1 MASLVSSG
9 EKAAL
14 SGVFDDVFDTFKR
27 DITIYKESVKILSSV
42 SDANIFG
49 YRDASNQL
57 NYTYTAET
65 GVYPA
70 LIKYADEQTE
80 NYNSN
85 LGAGISNGDVRIKV
99 KKDCRDFINQGK
111 TEKIEFDDK
120 TWNVASEDSV
130 RRFLDSEFF
139 VFYLKRTK

>member
-27 DITIYKESVKILSSV
+27 DVTIYKESVKILSSV
-42 SDANIFG
+42 SEANIFG
-49 YRDASNQL
+49 YGDDSNQL